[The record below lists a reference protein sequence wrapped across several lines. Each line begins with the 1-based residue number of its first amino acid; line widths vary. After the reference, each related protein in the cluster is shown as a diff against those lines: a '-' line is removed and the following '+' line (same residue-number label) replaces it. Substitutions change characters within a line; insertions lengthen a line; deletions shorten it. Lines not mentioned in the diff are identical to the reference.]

1 MTLREVMLLT
11 AFLAFLAPGPA
22 VAGGPIKET
31 WYDETGDPFFME
43 SFDGGLNWYGWYEG
57 RKLHFIEPNRGPSEL
72 WKGRDAYDADNLVG
86 MSCEAWL
93 WSSMDCQ

>member
-22 VAGGPIKET
+22 VAGETIQET
-31 WYDETGDPFFME
+31 WYGSAGDAFSVR

-57 RKLHFIEPNRGPSEL
+57 RQIHFVEPKRGPAEL
-72 WKGRDAYDADNLVG
+72 WKGREAYDADNSVG
-86 MSCEAWL
+86 MDCEAWL